1 MAKMT
6 GGQALVKSLYR
17 EGVRVVFGLPGV
29 QLYHAM
35 DAFYDEPGIRFITTR
50 HEQAT
55 AYMADGFS
63 RAGGGIGTA
72 LVVPGPGLL
81 NASAAL
87 STAYAA
93 SSPVMMVSGQ
103 IERDLIGVNRGM
115 LHEVDDQLDIVRPVT
130 KWARRALDPADVPET
145 VHQAFHHLK
154 NGRPRP
160 VEIEIPPETLAES
173 ADIEL
178 LETEAPRALPPDPAR
193 IAEAARLLAAADNP
207 LIWAG
212 GGTIASGAADALR
225 QLAERLQSP
234 VIATAEGKGVISDR
248 HPLSLGSL
256 WLRNDTVATD
266 PVPSPAGPGSP
277 HDLILAV
284 GTRLAF
290 PAWLGGQQVIQ
301 IDVDADEL
309 GRNYANTYGIHGD
322 ARLSLEALHAAV
334 ANIAPARADRTA
346 AVAAQR
352 AQREQARITVE
363 PQESYLAAVRAA
375 LPDDG
380 ILVAGMT
387 QLGYYSR
394 AYFPTYQPRTFITSS
409 YSGNLG
415 YAYPTALGAK
425 VAQPDRAVV
434 ALSGDGGFLFNSQ
447 EMATAVQYGINA
459 VVVVFNDN
467 AYGNVLRDQQ
477 NRFTGRTIGAALHN
491 PDFLKLADAYGVN
504 AVRAQTPQA
513 LETALRQCL
522 THNAPSLIEV
532 PVGPM
537 PTPFDRL

>member
-81 NASAAL
+81 NATAAL
-87 STAYAA
+87 NTAYAA

-115 LHEVDDQLDIVRPVT
+115 LHEVDDQLDIMRTVT
-130 KWARRALDPADVPET
+130 KWARRAMDPAEVPET
-145 VHQAFHHLK
+145 VHEAFQQVK

-160 VEIEIPPETLAES
+160 VEIEIPPETLAEV
-173 ADIEL
+173 ADVEL
-178 LETEAPRALPPDPAR
+178 PEPEAPRPLAPDQQR
-193 IAEAARLLAAADNP
+193 IVEAARMLAAAENP

-212 GGTIASGAADALR
+212 GGTISSGASDAVR
-225 QLAERLQSP
+225 KLAEHMQMP

-256 WLRNDTVATD
+256 WLRNDTVAGKD
-266 PVPSPAGPGSP
+266 SS
-277 HDLILAV
+277 HDLVLAV

-290 PAWLGGQQVIQ
+290 PFWLGGQQVVQ
-301 IDVDADEL
+301 IDVDAEEL
-309 GRNYANTYGIHGD
+309 GRNYDNTYGVHGD
-322 ARLSLEALHAAV
+322 ARLSLEALLAEV
-334 ANIAPARADRTA
+334 SKLTPARADRSA
-346 AVAAQR
+346 EVAAER
-352 AQREQARITVE
+352 AQRQQDKITVE
-363 PQESYLAAVRAA
+363 PQESMLAAVRSAM
-375 LPDDG
+375 PDDG
-380 ILVAGMT
+380 ILIAGMT

-394 AYFPTYQPRTFITSS
+394 AYFPVYEPRTFITSS

-425 VAQPDRAVV
+425 VAQPDKAVV
-434 ALSGDGGFLFNSQ
+434 ALSGDGGFLYNSQ
-447 EMATAVQYGINA
+447 EMATAMQYGINA

-467 AYGNVLRDQQ
+467 AYGNVLRDQR
-477 NRFTGRTIGAALHN
+477 NRFTGRTIGAELHN
-491 PDFLKLADAYGVN
+491 PDFMKLAEAYGVN
-504 AVRAQTPQA
+504 GVRAETPEA
-513 LETALRQCL
+513 LETALRQCID
-522 THNAPSLIEV
+522 HNGPSLIEV

-537 PTPFDRL
+537 PTPFERL

>member
-35 DAFYDEPGIRFITTR
+35 DAFYEEPGIRFITTR

-55 AYMADGFS
+55 AYMADGYS

-81 NASAAL
+81 NATAAL
-87 STAYAA
+87 NTAYAA

-115 LHEVDDQLDIVRPVT
+115 LHEVDDQLDIMKTVT
-130 KWARRALDPADVPET
+130 KFARRAMDPAEVPET
-145 VHQAFHHLK
+145 VHEAFHHLK

-160 VEIEIPPETLAES
+160 VEIEIPPETLAEV
-173 ADIEL
+173 ADVEL
-178 LETEAPRALPPDPAR
+178 FEPEAPGRVAPDAGR
-193 IAEAARLLAAADNP
+193 ITEAARMLAAAENP

-212 GGTIASGAADALR
+212 GGTISSEASDAVR
-225 QLAERLQSP
+225 GLAEHLQMP
-234 VIATAEGKGVISDR
+234 VIATAEAKGIISDR

-256 WLRNDTVATD
+256 WLRNDTVAGEN
-266 PVPSPAGPGSP
+266 SS
-277 HDLILAV
+277 HDLVLAV

-290 PAWLGGQQVIQ
+290 PFWLGGQQVIQ
-301 IDVDADEL
+301 VDVDSEEL
-309 GRNYANTYGIHGD
+309 GRNYANTYGVHGD
-322 ARLSLEALHAAV
+322 ARLSLEALLAEV
-334 ANIAPARADRTA
+334 SKLTPARADRSA
-346 AVAAQR
+346 QVAAER
-352 AQREQARITVE
+352 AQREEARITAE
-363 PQESYLAAVRAA
+363 PQESFLAAVRSA

-380 ILVAGMT
+380 ILIAGMT

-394 AYFPTYQPRTFITSS
+394 AYFPVYEPRTFITSS

-425 VAQPDRAVV
+425 VAQPDKAVV
-434 ALSGDGGFLFNSQ
+434 ALSGDGGFLYNSQ

-467 AYGNVLRDQQ
+467 AYGNVLRDQR
-477 NRFTGRTIGAALHN
+477 NRFSGRTIGADLHN
-491 PDFLKLADAYGVN
+491 PDFMKLADAYGMN
-504 AVRAQTPQA
+504 GVRVETPEGLEVA
-513 LETALRQCL
+513 LKQCL
-522 THNAPSLIEV
+522 AHDGPSLIEV

-537 PTPFDRL
+537 PTPFERLG

>member
-6 GGQALVKSLYR
+6 GGQALVRSLYR

-55 AYMADGFS
+55 AYMADGYS

-81 NASAAL
+81 NATAAMN
-87 STAYAA
+87 TAYAA

-103 IERDLIGVNRGM
+103 IERDMIGVNRGM
-115 LHEVDDQLDIVRPVT
+115 LHEVDDQLDIMKTVT
-130 KWARRALDPADVPET
+130 KFARRAMDPAEVPET
-145 VHQAFHHLK
+145 VHEAFHHLK

-160 VEIEIPPETLAES
+160 VEIEIPPETLAEV
-173 ADIEL
+173 ADVEL
-178 LETEAPRALPPDPAR
+178 LEPEAPRRLAPDAGR
-193 IAEAARLLAAADNP
+193 IAEAARMLAASENP

-212 GGTIASGAADALR
+212 GGTISSESSDAVR
-225 QLAERLQSP
+225 KLAEHMQMP
-234 VIATAEGKGVISDR
+234 VIATAEAKGIISDR

-256 WLRNDTVATD
+256 WLRNDTVAGEN
-266 PVPSPAGPGSP
+266 SN
-277 HDLILAV
+277 HDLVLAV

-290 PAWLGGQQVIQ
+290 PMWIGGQQVIQ
-301 IDVDADEL
+301 IDVDEAEL
-309 GRNYANTYGIHGD
+309 GRNYANTFGVQGD
-322 ARLSLEALHAAV
+322 ARLSLEALLSEV
-334 ANIAPARADRTA
+334 SKLSPAHADRSA
-346 AVAAQR
+346 EVAAER
-352 AQREQARITVE
+352 AQREEARITVE
-363 PQESYLAAVRAA
+363 PQESFLAAVRSAM
-375 LPDDG
+375 PDDG
-380 ILVAGMT
+380 ILIAGMT

-394 AYFPTYQPRTFITSS
+394 AYFPVYEPRTFITSS

-425 VAQPDRAVV
+425 VAQPDKAVV
-434 ALSGDGGFLFNSQ
+434 ALSGDGGFMYNSQ

-459 VVVVFNDN
+459 IVVVFNDN
-467 AYGNVLRDQQ
+467 AYGNVLRDQR
-477 NRFTGRTIGAALHN
+477 NRFTGRTIGAELHN
-491 PDFLKLADAYGVN
+491 PDFMKLADAYGMN
-504 AVRAQTPQA
+504 GVRVETPEG
-513 LETALRQCL
+513 LETALKQCL
-522 THNAPSLIEV
+522 AHDGPSLIEV

-537 PTPFDRL
+537 PTPFERLG

>member
-81 NASAAL
+81 NATAAL
-87 STAYAA
+87 NTAYAA
-93 SSPVMMVSGQ
+93 SSPVMMISGQ
-103 IERDLIGVNRGM
+103 IERDFIGVNRGM
-115 LHEVDDQLDIVRPVT
+115 LHEVDDQLDIMRTVT
-130 KWARRALDPADVPET
+130 KFARRAMDPAEVPDT
-145 VHQAFHHLK
+145 VHEAFQHAK

-160 VEIEIPPETLAES
+160 VEIEIPPETLAEM
-173 ADIEL
+173 ADVEL
-178 LETEAPRALPPDPAR
+178 PEPEAPRPLAPDAGR
-193 IAEAARLLAAADNP
+193 IAEAARLLAAAKNP
-207 LIWAG
+207 LVWAG
-212 GGTIASGAADALR
+212 GGTISSGASDAVR
-225 QLAERLQSP
+225 GLAEHLQMP
-234 VIATAEGKGVISDR
+234 VIATAEGKGIISDR

-256 WLRNDTVATD
+256 WLRNDTVAGEN
-266 PVPSPAGPGSP
+266 SS
-277 HDLILAV
+277 HDLVLAV

-290 PAWLGGQQVIQ
+290 PMWLGGQQVVQ
-301 IDVDADEL
+301 IDVDSEEL
-309 GRNYANTYGIHGD
+309 GRNYANTFGVHGD
-322 ARLSLEALHAAV
+322 ARLSMDALLSEV
-334 ANIAPARADRTA
+334 SKLTPARADRSA
-346 AVAAQR
+346 EVAAER
-352 AQREQARITVE
+352 AQREEARITVE
-363 PQESYLAAVRAA
+363 PQESLLAAVRAA
-375 LPDDG
+375 MPDDG
-380 ILVAGMT
+380 ILIAGMT

-394 AYFPTYQPRTFITSS
+394 AYFPVYEPRTFITSS

-425 VAQPDRAVV
+425 VAQPDKAVV
-434 ALSGDGGFLFNSQ
+434 ALSGDGGFLYNSQ

-467 AYGNVLRDQQ
+467 AYGNVLRDQR
-477 NRFTGRTIGAALHN
+477 NRFTGRTIGAELHN
-491 PDFLKLADAYGVN
+491 PDFMKLAEAYGVN
-504 AVRAQTPQA
+504 GVRAETPEA

-522 THNAPSLIEV
+522 AHNGPSLIEV

-537 PTPFDRL
+537 PTPFERLR

>member
-1 MAKMT
+1 MSEMT
-6 GGQALVKSLYR
+6 GGQALVRSLYR
-17 EGVRVVFGLPGV
+17 EGVRVIFGLPGV

-35 DAFYDEPGIRFITTR
+35 DALYDEPGIRFITTR

-55 AYMADGFS
+55 AYMADGYA
-63 RAGGGIGTA
+63 RASGGVGTA

-81 NASAAL
+81 NAGAGL

-115 LHEVDDQLDIVRPVT
+115 LHEIDDQLDAVRPLT
-130 KWARRALDPADVPET
+130 KWACRVLDPAEVPEA
-145 VHQAFHHLK
+145 VHEAFHHLK

-160 VEIEIPPETLAES
+160 VEIEIPPETLAEVS
-173 ADIEL
+173 DIEL
-178 LETEAPRALPPDPAR
+178 LEPEAPRPTRPDPEK
-193 IAEAARLLAAADNP
+193 IAAAAKMLANAANP
-207 LIWAG
+207 LLWVG
-212 GGTIASGAADALR
+212 GGAISSEASEPLR
-225 QLAERLQSP
+225 KLAEHLQAP
-234 VIATAEGKGVISDR
+234 VITTAEGKGAISDR

-256 WLRNDTVATD
+256 WLRNDTVAH
-266 PVPSPAGPGSP
+266 PSSG
-277 HDLILAV
+277 HDLVLAV

-290 PAWLGGQQVIQ
+290 PAWLGGQQVVQ
-301 IDVDADEL
+301 IDIDPEEL
-309 GRNYANTYGIHGD
+309 GRNYENTYGVHGD

-334 ANIAPARADRTA
+334 AAETPARADRSA
-346 AVAAQR
+346 EVAAER
-352 AQREQARITVE
+352 ASRAEAKITVE
-363 PQESYLAAVRAA
+363 PQESFLEAVRAA

-380 ILVAGMT
+380 ILIAGMT

-394 AYFPTYQPRTFITSS
+394 AYFPVYEPRTFITSS

-447 EMATAVQYGINA
+447 ELSTAVAHGINA

-467 AYGNVLRDQQ
+467 AYGNVMRDQV
-477 NRFTGRTIGAALHN
+477 NRFNGRVIGAELHN
-491 PDFLKLADAYGVN
+491 PDFVKLAEAYGAN
-504 AVRAQTPQA
+504 GVRAHTPEE
-513 LETALRQCL
+513 LESSIRKCL
-522 THNAPSLIEV
+522 TYDVPSLIEV

-537 PTPFDRL
+537 PTPFERVG

>member
-6 GGQALVKSLYR
+6 GGQALVRSLYR

-35 DAFYDEPGIRFITTR
+35 DAFYDEPGIRFISTR

-55 AYMADGFS
+55 AYMADGYS

-81 NASAAL
+81 NATAAL
-87 STAYAA
+87 NTAYAA

-115 LHEVDDQLDIVRPVT
+115 LHEVDDQLDIMRTVT
-130 KWARRALDPADVPET
+130 KFARRAMDPAEVPET
-145 VHQAFHHLK
+145 VHEAFHHLK

-160 VEIEIPPETLAES
+160 VEIEIPPETLAEV
-173 ADIEL
+173 ADVEL
-178 LETEAPRALPPDPAR
+178 LEPEAPRRLAPDADR
-193 IAEAARLLAAADNP
+193 IAEAARMLATAENP

-212 GGTIASGAADALR
+212 GGSISSEASDAVR
-225 QLAERLQSP
+225 NLAEHLQMP
-234 VIATAEGKGVISDR
+234 VICTAEAKGIISDR

-256 WLRNDTVATD
+256 WLRNDTVAGEY
-266 PVPSPAGPGSP
+266 SS
-277 HDLILAV
+277 HDVVLAV

-290 PAWLGGQQVIQ
+290 PTWLGGQQVIQ
-301 IDVDADEL
+301 IDVDDQEL
-309 GRNYANTYGIHGD
+309 GRNYANTFGVQGD
-322 ARLSLEALHAAV
+322 ARLSMEVLLSEV
-334 ANIAPARADRTA
+334 SKIAPARADRSA
-346 AVAAQR
+346 EVAAER
-352 AQREQARITVE
+352 AQREGARISVE
-363 PQESYLAAVRAA
+363 PQESFLAAVRSAM
-375 LPDDG
+375 PDDG
-380 ILVAGMT
+380 ILIAGMT

-394 AYFPTYQPRTFITSS
+394 AYFPVYEPRTFITSS

-425 VAQPDRAVV
+425 VAQPDKAVV
-434 ALSGDGGFLFNSQ
+434 ALSGDGGFMYNSQ

-467 AYGNVLRDQQ
+467 AYGNVLRDQR
-477 NRFTGRTIGAALHN
+477 NRFSGRTIGAELHN
-491 PDFLKLADAYGVN
+491 PDFMKLADAYGMN
-504 AVRAQTPQA
+504 GVRVETPEG
-513 LETALRQCL
+513 LETALKQCL
-522 THNAPSLIEV
+522 AHDGPSLIEV

-537 PTPFDRL
+537 PTPFERLG

>member
-6 GGQALVKSLYR
+6 GGQALVKSLYL

-81 NASAAL
+81 NATAAL
-87 STAYAA
+87 NTAYAA

-115 LHEVDDQLDIVRPVT
+115 LHEVDDQLDIMRTVT
-130 KWARRALDPADVPET
+130 KWARRAMDPAEVPET
-145 VHQAFHHLK
+145 VHEAFQQVK

-160 VEIEIPPETLAES
+160 VEIEIPPETLAEV
-173 ADIEL
+173 ADVEL
-178 LETEAPRALPPDPAR
+178 PEPEAPRPLAPDQQR
-193 IAEAARLLAAADNP
+193 IAEAARMLAAAENP

-212 GGTIASGAADALR
+212 GGTISSGASDAVR
-225 QLAERLQSP
+225 KLAEHMQMP

-256 WLRNDTVATD
+256 WLRNDTVAGKD
-266 PVPSPAGPGSP
+266 SS
-277 HDLILAV
+277 HDLVLAV

-290 PAWLGGQQVIQ
+290 PFWLGGQQAVQ

-309 GRNYANTYGIHGD
+309 GRNYENTFGVHGD
-322 ARLSLEALHAAV
+322 ARLSLEALLAEV
-334 ANIAPARADRTA
+334 SKLTPARADRSA
-346 AVAAQR
+346 EVAAER
-352 AQREQARITVE
+352 AQRQQDKITVE
-363 PQESYLAAVRAA
+363 PQESMLAAVRSAM
-375 LPDDG
+375 PDDG
-380 ILVAGMT
+380 ILIAGMT

-394 AYFPTYQPRTFITSS
+394 AYFPVYEPRTFITSS

-425 VAQPDRAVV
+425 VAQPDKAVV
-434 ALSGDGGFLFNSQ
+434 ALSGDGGFLYNSQ

-467 AYGNVLRDQQ
+467 AYGNVLRDQR
-477 NRFTGRTIGAALHN
+477 NRFTGRTIGAELHN
-491 PDFLKLADAYGVN
+491 PDFMKLAEAYGVN
-504 AVRAQTPQA
+504 GVRAETPEA
-513 LETALRQCL
+513 LESALRQCIA
-522 THNAPSLIEV
+522 HNGPSLIEV

-537 PTPFDRL
+537 PTPFERL